1 MSAQARRVLV
11 VTAGENGGLPEALH
25 DRVAHTRAEVL
36 VVTPAIDDSVR
47 GRSQHRGRRPRARE
61 AAGERA
67 FRCAEELRLSGFDAE
82 AIVGDPDPAQAIEDA
97 LALFDADF
105 LVVDGDL
112 AERARRRFGL
122 PIVPLADAA

>member
-11 VTAGENGGLPEALH
+11 VTAGESGGLPEAIH
-25 DRVAHTRAEVL
+25 DRVARTRAEVL
-36 VVTPAIDDSVR
+36 VVTPATSSRLRHWLSDVD
-47 GRSQHRGRRPRARE
+47 GARA
-61 AAGERA
+61 AAGECAR
-67 FRCAEELRLSGFDAE
+67 RCAEELRLSGFDAE

-105 LVVDGDL
+105 VVVDRDL
-112 AERARRRFGL
+112 SERARRRFGL